1 MAAHYHNGGLPPLVA
16 STAGVD
22 DKAQLSPNSTPS
34 QSSYPKAQYENPTQF
49 GVYGNLPSVPYTT
62 VTDVTDYT
70 GTPPLSPQPRH
81 SQYSNTGSSF
91 EPYHAAPTV
100 RHSIVYARPLST
112 PTQTDPPTSSIHGTP
127 IHHGGALP
135 NAQTYATQPGSL
147 SSPTHGVHSFYG
159 GGQINAVTYNSPP
172 RRPEYAE
179 ASGSAQD
186 PVYSGGPHGV
196 PEHVEA
202 GGSVHAL
209 AYTVDPHSANDLP
222 ATGPEY
228 AEAPAYSGGPYGAN
242 EYPRGKDQEYTVPS
256 AGKQ

>member
-34 QSSYPKAQYENPTQF
+34 QSSYPKAQYENLTQF

-127 IHHGGALP
+127 IHHVGALP
-135 NAQTYATQPGSL
+135 NAQTYPTQSGSL
-147 SSPTHGVHSFYG
+147 SSPTHGAHSFYG

-179 ASGSAQD
+179 ASGSVQGPA
-186 PVYSGGPHGV
+186 YSGGLHRE

-202 GGSVHAL
+202 SGPAQAL
-209 AYTVDPHSANDLP
+209 AYTGDPHSANDSP

-242 EYPRGKDQEYTVPS
+242 DYPRGKDQEYTVPS
-256 AGKQ
+256 TGKQ